1 MNKSG
6 SKSKKG
12 ESSKSKMAEPITP
25 IVHSPLNS
33 LEVPK
38 QWFENHT
45 AYGRWVDIFRQRSLS
60 FVDILDYN
68 FFLYEDLEI
77 ISVFTQSTPGMLLN
91 PGSTTYPALV
101 KVFYSN
107 LSFTLIDGN
116 QALRSFVKGQEIIIS
131 KTLMNDLLK
140 FSHEA
145 NDKTPNIL
153 ALQNAKDMFI
163 LESYSDFSSVKQ

>member
-1 MNKSG
+1 MAPKRNLNKSG
-6 SKSKKG
+6 SKSEKG
-12 ESSKSKMAEPITP
+12 ESSKSKRAEPVTP
-25 IVHSPLNS
+25 IIHSPLNT
-33 LEVPK
+33 LDVPK

-68 FFLYEDLEI
+68 FFLFEDLDI
-77 ISVFTQSTPGMLLN
+77 ISAFIQSTPGMLLS
-91 PGSTTYPALV
+91 PGSSTYPALV

-107 LSFTLIDGN
+107 LSFILINGS

-131 KTLMNDLLK
+131 KTLMNDLFK

-145 NDKTPNIL
+145 DDKIPNIL
-153 ALQNAKDMFI
+153 ALQNAKDM
-163 LESYSDFSSVKQ
+163 YSRIIF